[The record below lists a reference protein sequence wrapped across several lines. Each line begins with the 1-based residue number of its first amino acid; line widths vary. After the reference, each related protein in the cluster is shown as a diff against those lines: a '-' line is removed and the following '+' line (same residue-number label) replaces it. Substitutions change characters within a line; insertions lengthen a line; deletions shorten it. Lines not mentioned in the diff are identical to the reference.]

1 MCFSAEMAEK
11 HMKALELQFIK
22 ETTDLFIDKK
32 AEDWSCLSLAC
43 ASFSCFSQRWEF
55 YARH

>member
-1 MCFSAEMAEK
+1 MCFFEMAEK

-32 AEDWSCLSLAC
+32 LRTGAVWI
-43 ASFSCFSQRWEF
+43 
-55 YARH
+55 